1 LIEPVSFPSTRV
13 TREVQVYDP
22 LVEGLEI
29 DAMIN
34 MGRMMLDRA
43 RAGVPNLLV
52 DVGISKVIEDVLLTN
67 SKGGEAAY
75 KKTVMAGSIH
85 GNLIRDTEM
94 IDISDGRVTCE
105 LLPSYDDVVDELIE
119 RFQQASRTAA
129 VATREMPVLFTPK
142 GFVGTM
148 LGPLESAL
156 NGKMVLQG
164 ASALGDKLGLQVFDP
179 RLTIVDDGM
188 VDFAPHSS
196 VCDDEG
202 VPTRRTTMIDKGVL
216 NSFYYDLKT
225 ASLAGKESTGNGFR
239 SLYSPPGPSPTSVI
253 FSTGEATMDE
263 IISGIK
269 EGLLVDQVMGA
280 WAGNAL
286 AGEPLPREELLRLA
300 GELEGHPDN
309 VAAALYG
316 GLTVCWA
323 CDPEPECV
331 ALQPGRGLAAV
342 AVVSEAPLPT
352 AASRKLLPAEVPHAD
367 AAFNVARA
375 GALVAGML
383 LGEPALLAAG
393 LEDRLHEPYRAS
405 AVTDL
410 AEVKAALIEAGAD
423 GAALS
428 GAGPTVI
435 GLVTAEDDEAA
446 RARAMRVAEA
456 AAERLS
462 TTAGRRAPVA
472 LGIDRSGAVLL

>member
-1 LIEPVSFPSTRV
+1 MLQRAVRVPASTANLGPGYDSFGLALALYDVFAAEPADDWSV
-13 TREVQVYDP
+13 EVGGEGEGELSSGADNQV
-22 LVEGLEI
+22 
-29 DAMIN
+29 
-34 MGRMMLDRA
+34 A
-43 RAGVPNLLV
+43 RA
-52 DVGISKVIEDVLLTN
+52 
-67 SKGGEAAY
+67 
-75 KKTVMAGSIH
+75 MA
-85 GNLIRDTEM
+85 
-94 IDISDGRVTCE
+94 RVFAE
-105 LLPSYDDVVDELIE
+105 S
-119 RFQQASRTAA
+119 
-129 VATREMPVLFTPK
+129 
-142 GFVGTM
+142 G
-148 LGPLESAL
+148 SAL
-156 NGKMVLQG
+156 RAAHV
-164 ASALGDKLGLQVFDP
+164 
-179 RLTIVDDGM
+179 
-188 VDFAPHSS
+188 
-196 VCDDEG
+196 VCTNG
-202 VPTRRTTMIDKGVL
+202 VPTGRGLGSSSAAIVGGLVL
-216 NSFYYDLKT
+216 
-225 ASLAGKESTGNGFR
+225 
-239 SLYSPPGPSPTSVI
+239 
-253 FSTGEATMDE
+253 
-263 IISGIK
+263 
-269 EGLLVDQVMGA
+269 
-280 WAGNAL
+280 GNAL